1 MISALISILRDK
13 IKKCKNP
20 GLNVQLVKKIILCM
34 CDLRQEIMKFQTG
47 FNTKTEVTWQSGDG

>member
-13 IKKCKNP
+13 IKKNP
-20 GLNVQLVKKIILCM
+20 GLNVQLVKKNILCM